1 MGIVPHLLSA
11 GYAVSFC
18 KCQNNLNN
26 PGPPK
31 GIPLSHYNLYES
43 LNLDSSASSNEIVSV
58 LDTRIQEGNL
68 DNLGG
73 IEEVKLAKQILGD
86 SEKRAKYDDRLADP
100 AAPEITVD
108 TIRDLAALGA
118 GASNAANANAQHQ
131 DAQRARGFNSQ
142 ISPER
147 VAAVKDTFN
156 SAAAGASERA
166 RDVQAEYKKSSRT
179 AIIITAVAA
188 FVVGGLIVGLV
199 SSMFGG
205 SSVASGGGDY
215 KGAEKF
221 ANSFLELRQPE
232 ETREWIIENA
242 DAADRSSMLSRLGI
256 VEGSSYAGMDGY
268 FGHNEMTAG
277 KPIALTE
284 FIRSAHDSVDSYAEE
299 YGDSDS
305 SGDNSPEILSE
316 VSLGY
321 LFGDESTEL
330 DPENEYFIV
339 PIIGDSDYHEGTLSV
354 VKNGNDWVL
363 EAFSLG

>member
-86 SEKRAKYDDRLADP
+86 FEKRAKYDARLADP
-100 AAPEITVD
+100 TAPDITVD

-131 DAQRARGFNSQ
+131 DAPRARGFNSQ
-142 ISPER
+142 ISPEK
-147 VAAVKDTFN
+147 VAAVKNSFN
-156 SAAAGASERA
+156 TAAAGASERA

-179 AIIITAVAA
+179 AIIITAIGA
-188 FVVGGLIVGLV
+188 FVAGGLIVGLV
-199 SSMFGG
+199 GSMFGG
-205 SSVASGGGDY
+205 GTVASTGADY

-221 ANSFLELRQPE
+221 ANSFLELRQAD

-242 DAADRSSMLSRLGI
+242 DAGDRGSMLERLG
-256 VEGSSYAGMDGY
+256 VGEGSRYTGMDGY
-268 FGHNEMTAG
+268 FGNNEMTAG
-277 KPIALTE
+277 KPISVTE
-284 FIRSAHDSVDSYAEE
+284 FVRSAFDSVDSYAEE
-299 YGDSDS
+299 FGDPNSG
-305 SGDNSPEILSE
+305 GDNTPEILSE
-316 VSLGY
+316 ASLGY
-321 LFGDESTEL
+321 MFGDSSMDL
-330 DPENEYFIV
+330 DPEKEYFVV
-339 PIIGDSDYHEGTLSV
+339 PIIGDSKYGEGSLSV
-354 VKNGNDWVL
+354 VKDGNNWVL
-363 EAFSLG
+363 ESFSLG